1 MNNLKESV
9 LTRDLSKVDK
19 DIEQWILKREKK
31 EKIYIAIEEYILFLK
46 NSLEN
51 EDRLVER
58 IEIEQEL
65 KQLEKEKQ
73 KYYVPSI
80 LSESRLS
87 PIDEITNIKQ
97 KESPFK
103 LLKKINNYFKK

>member
-9 LTRDLSKVDK
+9 LTRDLNKVDK
-19 DIEQWILKREKK
+19 DLEQWILKREKK
-31 EKIYIAIEEYILFLK
+31 ETIYIAIEEYILFLK

-80 LSESRLS
+80 LGEYRLA
-87 PIDEITNIKQ
+87 PLHETTNIEP

>member
-1 MNNLKESV
+1 MKKNHSILA
-9 LTRDLSKVDK
+9 TDFSKVDK
-19 DIEQWILKREKK
+19 DLEQWMQKREKK
-31 EKIYIAIEEYILFLK
+31 QKIYIAIEDYILFLK

-80 LSESRLS
+80 LAGAHLS
-87 PIDEITNIKQ
+87 KVHEPNKKSLEN
-97 KESPFK
+97 SSFK
-103 LLKKINNYFKK
+103 LIKRISNRFKK

>member
-9 LTRDLSKVDK
+9 LTRDLSNVDK
-19 DIEQWILKREKK
+19 DLEQWMLKREKK
-31 EKIYIAIEEYILFLK
+31 QTIYIAIEEYILFLK

-51 EDRLVER
+51 ENRLVER
-58 IEIEQEL
+58 IETEQEI

-80 LSESRLS
+80 LAESCLTKVHEPTKTS
-87 PIDEITNIKQ
+87 LEN
-97 KESPFK
+97 SSFK
-103 LLKKINNYFKK
+103 LIKKINDRFKK